1 MSHFYGVI
9 SDSARK
15 TQPTARAH
23 HGLTVEAQ
31 SFQGKI
37 VTTLSREKDGDGN
50 WVDSYEVW
58 RRPHQGSGGERVL
71 LAKGRIDQPLVDVSA
86 EHLKGREAL
95 QVKLSDLKEPNDI
108 SGDLWK

>member
-15 TQPTARAH
+15 TQPTARGH

-37 VTTLSREKDGDGN
+37 VTTLSREKDNFGD
-50 WVDSYEVW
+50 WVDYYEVW
-58 RRPHQGSGGERVL
+58 RYPHQSSGGESML
-71 LAKGRIDQPLVDVSA
+71 LHKGLVSEPPVFGPKRTK
-86 EHLKGREAL
+86 EELETLFKKGLDKFAGE
-95 QVKLSDLKEPNDI
+95 
-108 SGDLWK
+108 

>member
-1 MSHFYGVI
+1 MSHFYGII

-37 VTTLSREKDGDGN
+37 VTTLDREKDGDGH
-50 WVDSYEVW
+50 WVDLYEVW
-58 RRPHQGSGGERVL
+58 RKPHQGSGGESVL
-71 LAKGRIDQPLVDVSA
+71 LAKGRIDKPDVWCSWCSCN
-86 EHLKGREAL
+86 ETDE
-95 QVKLSDLKEPNDI
+95 LSKE
-108 SGDLWK
+108 WRV

>member
-15 TQPTARAH
+15 TQPTARGH

-37 VTTLSREKDGDGN
+37 VTTLSREKDGDGH
-50 WVDSYEVW
+50 WVDGYEVW
-58 RRPHQGSGGERVL
+58 REPHQGSGGERML
-71 LAKGRIDQPLVDVSA
+71 LAKGKIKEPT
-86 EHLKGREAL
+86 EAIL
-95 QVKLSDLKEPNDI
+95 DRFAFDLKTFLKND
-108 SGDLWK
+108 GE

>member
-1 MSHFYGVI
+1 MSHFYGII

-23 HGLTVEAQ
+23 NRLTVEAQ

-37 VTTLSREKDGDGN
+37 VTTLDREKDGDGH
-50 WVDSYEVW
+50 WVDLYEVW
-58 RRPHQGSGGERVL
+58 RKPHQGSGGESVL

-86 EHLKGREAL
+86 DGREF
-95 QVKLSDLKEPNDI
+95 VRETLSDLREPNDI
-108 SGDLWK
+108 TGDLWK